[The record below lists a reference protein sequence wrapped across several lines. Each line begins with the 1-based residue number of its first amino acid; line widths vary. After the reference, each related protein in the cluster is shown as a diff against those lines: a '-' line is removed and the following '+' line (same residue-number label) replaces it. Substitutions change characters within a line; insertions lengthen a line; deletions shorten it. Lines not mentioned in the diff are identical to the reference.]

1 VKKHSIQPVIL
12 SLSLVII
19 LLLVGVSGYMI
30 IEKYSFTD
38 AFFMTI
44 NTIATVGYSTGRNL
58 SGAGMYFT
66 SFLIIFS
73 FGTFA
78 YAVSTFTRYVI
89 EGVFRNYYRD
99 NKVKSKI
106 EKLEKHVV
114 ICGYGRNGKQSAA
127 ELREYKIP
135 HVVLEKDDQLV
146 EQLRADGETLYIH
159 GDATRDEVLKAAN
172 LEKASALITT
182 LPIDAD
188 NLFVVLTARQMN
200 PKLKIISR
208 ASYDQSDMKLR
219 MAGANNVIMP
229 DKIGGQR
236 MAKMIIHP
244 DVVEFLDYLMVQAS
258 ESGAIEEVPCDN
270 VTKEFLG
277 KPIRMLMQ
285 KNDSGANIVG
295 IRRADRS
302 FIVNPLPETIIHKED
317 VLFILGT
324 KRQIHRLHKSIEGI

>member
-1 VKKHSIQPVIL
+1 
-12 SLSLVII
+12 
-19 LLLVGVSGYMI
+19 M
-30 IEKYSFTD
+30 IEKYSFAD

-44 NTIATVGYSTGRNL
+44 NTVATVGYSTGRNL
-58 SGAGMYFT
+58 SVAGMYFT

-73 FGTFA
+73 VGTFA
-78 YAVSTFTRYVI
+78 FTVTTLTRYVI

-114 ICGYGRNGKQSAA
+114 ICGYGRNGKQAAA

-135 HVVLEKDDQLV
+135 HVVLEKEEQLV

-159 GDATRDEVLKAAN
+159 GDATRDEVLLAAN

-182 LPIDAD
+182 LPVDAD

-200 PKLKIISR
+200 PLLKIISR
-208 ASYDQSDMKLR
+208 ASYDQSDIKLR
-219 MAGANNVIMP
+219 LAGANNVIMP

-236 MAKMIIHP
+236 MAKMIIQP
-244 DVVEFLDYLMVQAS
+244 EVVEFLDYLMVQAS
-258 ESGAIEEVPCDN
+258 ESGAIEEFPCIN
-270 VTKEFLG
+270 VTKELIG
-277 KPIRMLMQ
+277 KPFRALLQ

-295 IRRADRS
+295 IRRADKS
-302 FIVNPLPETIIHKED
+302 FVVNPLPETIVNKED
-317 VLFILGT
+317 ILFILGT
-324 KRQIHRLHKSIEGI
+324 KRQIRSLQKSIEGI

>member
-1 VKKHSIQPVIL
+1 VKKHSIKPAIL
-12 SLSLVII
+12 SLSLVIFM
-19 LLLVGVSGYMI
+19 LLVGVVGYML
-30 IEKYSFTD
+30 IENYSFTD

-44 NTIATVGYSTGRNL
+44 NTVATVGYSTGRNL
-58 SGAGMYFT
+58 SSPGMYFT

-78 YAVSTFTRYVI
+78 FAVTTLTRYVM

-127 ELREYKIP
+127 ELREHKIP
-135 HVVLEKDDQLV
+135 HVVLEKDEQLV
-146 EQLRADGETLYIH
+146 EQLRADSETLYIH
-159 GDATRDEVLKAAN
+159 GDATRDEVLHAAN

-182 LPIDAD
+182 LPVDAD

-200 PKLKIISR
+200 PQLRIISR

-219 MAGANNVIMP
+219 LAGANNVIMP

-244 DVVEFLDYLMVQAS
+244 DVVEFLDYLMIQAS
-258 ESGAIEEVPCDN
+258 ESGAIEEVPCTN
-270 VTKEFLG
+270 VTQELIG
-277 KPIRMLMQ
+277 KPFRLLMQ

-295 IRRADRS
+295 IRRADKS
-302 FIVNPLPETIIHKED
+302 FIVNPLPETIVNKED

-324 KRQIHRLHKSIEGI
+324 KRQIQRLQKSIEGN

>member
-1 VKKHSIQPVIL
+1 
-12 SLSLVII
+12 
-19 LLLVGVSGYMI
+19 
-30 IEKYSFTD
+30 
-38 AFFMTI
+38 MTI
-44 NTIATVGYSTGRNL
+44 NTVATVGFSTGRSL
-58 SGAGMYFT
+58 SGPGMYFT

-73 FGTFA
+73 VGTFA
-78 YAVSTFTRYVI
+78 FAVTTLTRYVM

-106 EKLEKHVV
+106 EKLENHVV

-135 HVVLEKDDQLV
+135 HVVLEKE
-146 EQLRADGETLYIH
+146 EQLIEQVRANGDTLYIH
-159 GDATRDEVLKAAN
+159 GDATHDEVLQAAN
-172 LEKASALITT
+172 IQKASALITT

-200 PKLKIISR
+200 PQLKIISR

-219 MAGANNVIMP
+219 MAGADNVIMP

-244 DVVEFLDYLMVQAS
+244 DVVEFLDYLMVQAA
-258 ESGAIEEVPCDN
+258 ESGAIEEFPCFN
-270 VTKEFLG
+270 IIHELIG

-295 IRRADRS
+295 LRRADKS
-302 FIVNPLPETIIHKED
+302 FIVNPLPETIVNKED

-324 KRQIHRLHKSIEGI
+324 KRQIHRLQKSIEGS

>member
-1 VKKHSIQPVIL
+1 MLIAGVGGYIL
-12 SLSLVII
+12 
-19 LLLVGVSGYMI
+19 

-44 NTIATVGYSTGRNL
+44 NTVATVGFSTGRNL

-73 FGTFA
+73 VGTFA
-78 YAVSTFTRYVI
+78 FAVTTLTRYVM

-135 HVVLEKDDQLV
+135 HVVLEKEEQLI
-146 EQLRADGETLYIH
+146 EQLRANDDTLYIH
-159 GDATRDEVLKAAN
+159 GDATRDEVLQAAN
-172 LEKASALITT
+172 IGKASALITT
-182 LPIDAD
+182 LPVDAD

-200 PKLKIISR
+200 PGLKIISR
-208 ASYDQSDMKLR
+208 ASYDQSDKKLR

-244 DVVEFLDYLMVQAS
+244 DVVEFLDYLMVQAA
-258 ESGAIEEVPCDN
+258 ESGAIEEFPCRN
-270 VTKEFLG
+270 VTQEFIG

-295 IRRADRS
+295 LRRTDKS
-302 FIVNPLPETIIHKED
+302 FIVNPLPETIVNKED

-324 KRQIHRLHKSIEGI
+324 KRQIHRLQKSIESI

>member
-1 VKKHSIQPVIL
+1 VKKHSIQPLLL
-12 SLSLVII
+12 SLSLMVIM
-19 LLLVGVSGYMI
+19 LVAGVGGYMI

-44 NTIATVGYSTGRNL
+44 NTVATVGYSTGRNL
-58 SGAGMYFT
+58 SGPGMYFT

-73 FGTFA
+73 VGTFA
-78 YAVSTFTRYVI
+78 FAVTTLTRYVI

-135 HVVLEKDDQLV
+135 HVVLEKEEQLV

-159 GDATRDEVLKAAN
+159 GDATRDEVLRAAY

-182 LPIDAD
+182 LPVDAD

-200 PKLKIISR
+200 PNLKIISR
-208 ASYDQSDMKLR
+208 ASYDQSDRKLR

-258 ESGAIEEVPCDN
+258 ESGSIEELPCTN
-270 VTKEFLG
+270 ITKEFLG
-277 KPIRMLMQ
+277 KPFRLLMQ

-295 IRRADRS
+295 IRRNDRS
-302 FIVNPLPETIIHKED
+302 FVVNPLPETIVNKED

-324 KRQIHRLHKSIEGI
+324 KRQIHRLQKSIEGI

>member
-1 VKKHSIQPVIL
+1 LKKHSIKPVVL
-12 SLSLVII
+12 SLTLIFIMLVA
-19 LLLVGVSGYMI
+19 GVSGYML

-38 AFFMTI
+38 AFFMTL
-44 NTIATVGYSTGRNL
+44 NTVATVGYSSGRNL

-73 FGTFA
+73 VGTFA
-78 YAVSTFTRYVI
+78 FAVTTLTRYI
-89 EGVFRNYYRD
+89 MEGVFRNYYRD

-106 EKLEKHVV
+106 EKLENHVV

-127 ELREYKIP
+127 ELKEYKIP
-135 HVVLEKDDQLV
+135 HVVLEKDEKLV

-159 GDATRDEVLKAAN
+159 GDATRDEVLHAAN
-172 LEKASALITT
+172 LEKASAIITT

-188 NLFVVLTARQMN
+188 NLFVVLTARQLN
-200 PKLKIISR
+200 PKLRIISR

-219 MAGANNVIMP
+219 LAGANNVIMP

-258 ESGAIEEVPCDN
+258 ESGSIEELPCSN
-270 VTKEFLG
+270 IPKALQG
-277 KPIRMLMQ
+277 KPLRMIMQ
-285 KNDSGANIVG
+285 KNETGANIVG

-302 FIVNPLPETIIHKED
+302 FVVNPLPETIINKED

-324 KRQIHRLHKSIEGI
+324 KRQISRLQKAIEEN